1 MSATRSQTADDL
13 AGLFA
18 VPERDALFAVPDQGQ
33 HGLGAQTEQ
42 VNVASRRWPWSAPSR
57 KAGPRVGMARPSA
70 AVARTCSAARTP
82 CATYL
87 RTRLAAAPRQVDE
100 LAP

>member
-42 VNVASRRWPWSAPSR
+42 VNVASRVRR
-57 KAGPRVGMARPSA
+57 
-70 AVARTCSAARTP
+70 
-82 CATYL
+82 
-87 RTRLAAAPRQVDE
+87 
-100 LAP
+100 